1 MRVMV
6 LIHGDEAAEAGQLPD
21 EELVTGMLKFNEDLV
36 RAGVM
41 LSGEGLHPTSRGA
54 RVNWSAGKVTV
65 VDGPFTEAK
74 EIIAGFWIWQVKSM
88 DEAIEWVK
96 RMPSSGGQDG
106 TIEIREIFESAEFGE
121 HMTDEQRERD
131 QRIRAQLGE

>member
-1 MRVMV
+1 MV

-41 LSGEGLHPTSRGA
+41 LAGEGLHPTSRGA
-54 RVNWSAGKVTV
+54 RVNWTGGKVTV

-88 DEAIEWVK
+88 DEAIQWVK
-96 RMPSSGGQDG
+96 RMPSSGQQDG

-131 QRIRAQLGE
+131 ERIRTQLGQ